1 MNDPGTTDC
10 EAAVAR
16 FEFPDIDGTV
26 IDGLGGTGAMPTAR
40 QIEQMH
46 REAYE
51 EGFESGRSA
60 GHAEGLERGEAE
72 QRRRA
77 EVLDGVLRELT
88 TPLAEL
94 DEEMVES
101 VGELALLIARHL
113 VRRELKAT
121 PGEVV
126 GVVRETLR
134 HLPVATRGT
143 TIHLNPEDVDIVRN
157 ALALGDEAGNWRLEP
172 DPLVT
177 RGGCVVETETS
188 RIDASVET
196 RLAQIASKM
205 LGGER
210 ESDRGQQA

>member
-1 MNDPGTTDC
+1 MSNTTACDRD
-10 EAAVAR
+10 APVAR
-16 FEFPDIDGTV
+16 FEFPEIEGGIDVGSTA
-26 IDGLGGTGAMPTAR
+26 GMPTAR
-40 QIEQMH
+40 QIEQIH

-51 EGFESGRSA
+51 EGLAA
-60 GHAEGLERGEAE
+60 GQAAGQAEGLARGAAE
-72 QRRRA
+72 LRRRV
-77 EVLDGVLRELT
+77 EVLDGVLRELG

-94 DEEMVES
+94 DEQMVES

-134 HLPVATRGT
+134 HLPVASRGT
-143 TIHLNPEDVDIVRN
+143 VVHLNPDDVELVASALSIGEDS
-157 ALALGDEAGNWRLEP
+157 AGWRLEP

-177 RGGCVVETETS
+177 RGGCIVHTETS

>member
-1 MNDPGTTDC
+1 MSDSTTINR
-10 EAAVAR
+10 EASVAR
-16 FEFPDIDGTV
+16 FELPDIDGTV
-26 IDGLGGTGAMPTAR
+26 IGGLGGGGGMPTAG

-51 EGFESGRSA
+51 EGFESGRGA
-60 GHAEGLERGEAE
+60 GYAEGLERGAAE

-88 TPLAEL
+88 APLAEL

-157 ALALGDEAGNWRLEP
+157 ALALGDDAGNWRLEP

-177 RGGCVVETETS
+177 RGGCTVETETS

-205 LGGER
+205 FGGER
-210 ESDRGQQA
+210 ESDRDRPV

>member
-1 MNDPGTTDC
+1 MSDSTTAGRDVS
-10 EAAVAR
+10 VAR
-16 FEFPDIDGTV
+16 FELPDIDGAV
-26 IDGLGGTGAMPTAR
+26 IGGLGGGGGMPTAR

-46 REAYE
+46 REAYD

-60 GHAEGLERGEAE
+60 GYSEGLERGAAE
-72 QRRRA
+72 QRHRA

-88 TPLAEL
+88 APLAEL

-157 ALALGDEAGNWRLEP
+157 ALALGDDAGSWRLEP

-205 LGGER
+205 FGGER

>member
-1 MNDPGTTDC
+1 MSDAALLADA
-10 EAAVAR
+10 AAVAR
-16 FEFPDIDGTV
+16 FEFPEIEAGV
-26 IDGLGGTGAMPTAR
+26 AHGFGSAAMPTAR
-40 QIEQMH
+40 QIEQIH
-46 REAYE
+46 REAYD
-51 EGFESGRSA
+51 EGYAAGEAA
-60 GHAEGLERGEAE
+60 GHAAGCARGEAE

-77 EVLDGVLRELT
+77 EVLDGILRELA

-94 DEEMVES
+94 DEQMVES

-113 VRRELKAT
+113 VRRELKTA

-134 HLPVATRGT
+134 HLPLANRG
-143 TIHLNPEDVDIVRN
+143 IVVHLNPEDVDLVGN
-157 ALALGDEAGNWRLEP
+157 ALSIGADGSSWRLEP

-177 RGGCVVETETS
+177 RGGCIVHTETS

-210 ESDRGQQA
+210 ESDRGG